1 MIRSKATGVIA
12 IALTIALMA
21 SAPAFAKYAR
31 GIPGRTPSGA
41 HSGQTASS
49 SPVRSDSFNWGVAE
63 TAAVGAL
70 AVIALVLVGVP
81 AVARIRRPAHRDSV
95 QTTA

>member
-1 MIRSKATGVIA
+1 MLRFKATGVIA

-49 SPVRSDSFNWGVAE
+49 SPARSDSFNWGVAE
-63 TAAVGAL
+63 TAAAGGL
-70 AVIALVLVGVP
+70 AVIVLVGFP
-81 AVARIRRPAHRDSV
+81 AVARIRRPPHRDSV

>member
-1 MIRSKATGVIA
+1 MVRLKTTGAIA
-12 IALTIALMA
+12 IALTIALIA

-41 HSGQTASS
+41 HSGQIGTS
-49 SPVRSDSFNWGVAE
+49 SPARSGGFSWGVAE

-70 AVIALVLVGVP
+70 AVVVLVLGGVP
-81 AVARIRRPAHRDSV
+81 TVARIRQPARDSV
-95 QTTA
+95 QTPA